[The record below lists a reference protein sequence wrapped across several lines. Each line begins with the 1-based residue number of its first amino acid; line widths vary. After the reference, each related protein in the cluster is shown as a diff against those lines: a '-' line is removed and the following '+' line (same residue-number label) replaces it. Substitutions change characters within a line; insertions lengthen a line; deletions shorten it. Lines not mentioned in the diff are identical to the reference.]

1 MEVSLEDIQMIY
13 GMKVHLTDK
22 VEKIKDIQVWY
33 EER

>member
-1 MEVSLEDIQMIY
+1 MIY